1 MNDVAPPAARPSA
14 PPRTMPVLSVNVKLN
29 TEFAQR
35 VYKRCFDRLK
45 GDLYVLTVRTHA
57 GGMDEAA
64 QAIETILTETFAS
77 VRKDLDSEMERSDVL
92 LDSVKLHELADYEGV
107 TSIKAT
113 YSTPRAKE
121 FLDLLVKMDQLLMRY
136 DALWLTGNIESRQR
150 WTRCQNWQRRLTK
163 VANRLRELG
172 NRTRSGLTREA
183 EKRAAGTPAAGT
195 PVSSLPADA
204 TAAAADIGATDT
216 AATGSASAENRSAE
230 LTTENLE
237 IEADGS
243 EDGSDEIDT
252 TEDDDADDTSEA
264 LEASSDETADGLE
277 LSAHPQ
283 ERSDADAS
291 TAVDTVSDRQDP
303 VVKVPPIRRRRVAAQ
318 ASG

>member
-1 MNDVAPPAARPSA
+1 
-14 PPRTMPVLSVNVKLN
+14 MPVLSVNVKLN

-57 GGMDEAA
+57 GGMDDAA

-92 LDSVKLHELADYEGV
+92 LDSVKLNELADYEGV
-107 TSIKAT
+107 TPIKAT

-121 FLDLLVKMDQLLMRY
+121 FLDLLIKMDQLLMRY

-183 EKRAAGTPAAGT
+183 EKRAAGTPAA
-195 PVSSLPADA
+195 SLPADA
-204 TAAAADIGATDT
+204 TVAAADLGATD
-216 AATGSASAENRSAE
+216 AAASDSASAEDRSAE
-230 LTTENLE
+230 MTTESLE

-243 EDGSDEIDT
+243 EDASDEIDT
-252 TEDDDADDTSEA
+252 PENDDADETSEA
-264 LEASSDETADGLE
+264 LEALSDETADGLE
-277 LSAHPQ
+277 ESASAH
-283 ERSDADAS
+283 ERSDAEGLTVEDP
-291 TAVDTVSDRQDP
+291 VSDRQDP
-303 VVKVPPIRRRRVAAQ
+303 VMKVPSIRRRRVAAQ
-318 ASG
+318 AGG

>member
-1 MNDVAPPAARPSA
+1 MNEVAPPAARPSA

-92 LDSVKLHELADYEGV
+92 LDSVKLNELADYEGV

-121 FLDLLVKMDQLLMRY
+121 FLDLLIKMDQLLMRY

-183 EKRAAGTPAAGT
+183 EKRTAGTPAA
-195 PVSSLPADA
+195 SLPADA
-204 TAAAADIGATDT
+204 TAAAADLGSPDS
-216 AATGSASAENRSAE
+216 AASDNASAEERSVERSTEGLEVEANGPEDASEVMDTAE
-230 LTTENLE
+230 E
-237 IEADGS
+237 
-243 EDGSDEIDT
+243 
-252 TEDDDADDTSEA
+252 DDADEMSEV
-264 LEASSDETADGLE
+264 LEDSRDETADE
-277 LSAHPQ
+277 FEESASAH
-283 ERSDADAS
+283 EHSDADGS
-291 TAVDTVSDRQDP
+291 TLAGSVSDRQDP
-303 VVKVPPIRRRRVAAQ
+303 GVKASPVRRRRVAAQ

>member
-1 MNDVAPPAARPSA
+1 MNEVAPPAAAPSA

-92 LDSVKLHELADYEGV
+92 LDSVKLNELADYEGV

-121 FLDLLVKMDQLLMRY
+121 FLDLLIKMDQLLMRY

-183 EKRAAGTPAAGT
+183 EKRATGTPAA
-195 PVSSLPADA
+195 
-204 TAAAADIGATDT
+204 AADHGAPEPTASDT
-216 AATGSASAENRSAE
+216 ASAEERSAE
-230 LTTENLE
+230 MSTERLE
-237 IEADGS
+237 IEADGP
-243 EDGSDEIDT
+243 EDASDAMDT
-252 TEDDDADDTSEA
+252 TEDDDADERSEA
-264 LEASSDETADGLE
+264 LEDSRNETADEFEESTLP
-277 LSAHPQ
+277 H
-283 ERSDADAS
+283 ERSDADGS
-291 TAVDTVSDRQDP
+291 TLAQSVSDRQNPGVKASP
-303 VVKVPPIRRRRVAAQ
+303 VRRRRVAAQ

>member
-64 QAIETILTETFAS
+64 QAIENILTETFAS

-92 LDSVKLHELADYEGV
+92 LDSVKLNELADYEGV

-113 YSTPRAKE
+113 FSTPRAKE
-121 FLDLLVKMDQLLMRY
+121 FLDLLIKMDQLLMRY

-150 WTRCQNWQRRLTK
+150 WTRCQNWQRRMTK

-183 EKRAAGTPAAGT
+183 EKRAASTPAAGIPAAGT
-195 PVSSLPADA
+195 SAASAPADA
-204 TAAAADIGATDT
+204 TTAAADRDVSDT
-216 AATGSASAENRSAE
+216 ATSDSTVAEDRSAE
-230 LTTENLE
+230 TASDHQDY
-237 IEADGS
+237 EADGV
-243 EDGSDEIDT
+243 EDGSEAIDT
-252 TEDDDADDTSEA
+252 IEDDETHEASEA
-264 LEASSDETADGLE
+264 LEDSGEETADELE
-277 LSAHPQ
+277 TAGPSHD
-283 ERSDADAS
+283 RSGADG
-291 TAVDTVSDRQDP
+291 VEVTVSAAT
-303 VVKVPPIRRRRVAAQ
+303 RRRRVAAQ
-318 ASG
+318 AHG